1 MKIKLFTILTILC
14 VFFCGCSDERLSQPL
29 EVALFGGGEAEA
41 VPEGSLGPPP
51 PHIAKL
57 LWGEPEEL
65 YAETLSI
72 LRQYEDWKARGEGEA
87 FKKVIDVHFED
98 TLVLHGMRRKY
109 YTKYLDA
116 DGIAIVGNAY
126 VRDQYFYAARE
137 LIFEMTSKRPELR
150 KLLALTGEP
159 RENLTG
165 ATYVPSP
172 WFRMILYSPHQGG
185 AAIPERF
192 PRHPPGVGWCGP
204 VTCVATANQI
214 VVLTEESPNI
224 GEVRIHIANVFI
236 HEFTHALNFAIR
248 LIDPTFDIRLNAAYA
263 EARENGQ
270 AFGTGYFENFAV
282 TAQNWFQDFSYPNN
296 EYSRLKYAEFQER
309 APLMHAMMEEVF
321 DFKNLGYIDAK
332 RWD

>member
-1 MKIKLFTILTILC
+1 MKRFYLILLLLLTL
-14 VFFCGCSDERLSQPL
+14 CGCADEHLSQPL
-29 EVALFGGGEAEA
+29 EVALFGDGAED
-41 VPEGSLGPPP
+41 VPEGALGPPP
-51 PHIAKL
+51 PHIQAL
-57 LWGEPEEL
+57 LWGDPESV
-65 YAETLSI
+65 YASTLSI
-72 LRQYEDWKARGEGEA
+72 LEQYERWKAQGEGEA
-87 FKKVIDVHFED
+87 FKPVVEHHFED
-98 TLVLHGMRRKY
+98 TLALHGMRRKY

-116 DGIAIVGNAY
+116 DGIAILGNAY
-126 VRDQYFYAARE
+126 IRDQYFYAARE

-185 AAIPERF
+185 TAIPEWF

-204 VTCVATANQI
+204 PYCVAPANQI
-214 VVLTEESPNI
+214 VVLTEASPNI
-224 GEVRIHIANVFI
+224 GEVRIHIVNVFI
-236 HEFTHALNFAIR
+236 HEFAHAMHYAIR
-248 LIDPTFDIRLNAAYA
+248 LIDATFDTRLVKAYE
-263 EARENGQ
+263 EAVENNMTFSYSP
-270 AFGTGYFENFAV
+270 AENFAA

-296 EYSRLKYAEFQER
+296 EYSRQKYAEFQER

-332 RWD
+332 RED